1 MCSSYNE
8 LMYLTLAVRCYS
20 MVDTALMSPN
30 RSEHVTVA
38 HSDLDKIMSSY
49 FTAAAA
55 RWTSVTRGP
64 SSSIFRQTA
73 AWMGT
78 TIGANM

>member
-8 LMYLTLAVRCYS
+8 LIYLTLAVRCYS

-38 HSDLDKIMSSY
+38 HSDLDNNV
-49 FTAAAA
+49 FLLHCCCC
-55 RWTSVTRGP
+55 
-64 SSSIFRQTA
+64 
-73 AWMGT
+73 
-78 TIGANM
+78 

>member
-1 MCSSYNE
+1 
-8 LMYLTLAVRCYS
+8 MYLTLVVRCYA

-38 HSDLDKIMSSY
+38 HSNLDNNVFILHC
-49 FTAAAA
+49 
-55 RWTSVTRGP
+55 RWISVTMVP